1 MTRFLVFVL
10 LAGITALGTES
21 SSIPPAPDQTQVVT
35 FNKDVLPI
43 LQNNCQTCHRPG
55 GIAPMSLL
63 TYESARPWAKAIKTA
78 VVTRQMPPWFADP
91 HVGEFRNAPKL
102 TAADIRTITNWAD
115 SGAREGDA
123 ADKPAAVQF
132 ADGWRIK
139 PDVVV
144 SMPEAHV
151 VPAKGVGE
159 IQSFLV
165 PNPFKED
172 TWVTSIEI
180 RPGAPSVVH
189 HVIVQIPELAGL
201 AATAGFH
208 DVVSKASATV
218 CADCKSDLQVQQ
230 VEKAF
235 AAKPLVVD
243 DVPRQG
249 GSTYSDQ
256 LAKMRERM
264 TGQGV
269 FTTMEAVYAPGSSP
283 LDFRSSNSAKL
294 IRGGKPIRIEVHY
307 TPNGKQTLDKTMV
320 GFTLAKGPAQ
330 RRFVIMAPEHLVDV
344 RKPIPAGDSNWE
356 TKGELTFN
364 QDAELV
370 WFMPHMHLRGKDM
383 TFRLIYPNGRE
394 ETVLNAKFN
403 FHWQLG
409 YEVEEPIK
417 VTKGTRMVVTA
428 HHDNSANNPLNPAPG
443 QDAAWGE
450 MTSQEMMLPWFGVVV
465 DHGDAQPE
473 KIASYRPADFNGQAA
488 NLRFK
493 PGMPGPAGPLVE
505 KAVLRSVIKN

>member
-10 LAGITALGTES
+10 LAAMTALGTEIS
-21 SSIPPAPDQTQVVT
+21 STSVPPDQAPAVT

-63 TYESARPWAKAIKTA
+63 TYDNARPWAKAIKAA
-78 VVTRQMPPWFADP
+78 VVNRQMPPWFADP
-91 HVGEFRNAPKL
+91 HFEKFRNAPKL
-102 TAADIRTITNWAD
+102 TEADIRTITAWAD
-115 SGAREGDA
+115 NGAREGNP
-123 ADKPAAVQF
+123 ADKPPAVQWSE
-132 ADGWRIK
+132 GWRIK

-151 VPAKGVGE
+151 VPAKGIGE
-159 IQSFLV
+159 IQSFFV

-180 RPGAPSVVH
+180 RPGDPSVVH
-189 HVIVQIPELAGL
+189 HVIVQIPEQ
-201 AATAGFH
+201 
-208 DVVSKASATV
+208 VVVHAVNKASVTV
-218 CADCKSDLQVQQ
+218 CADCKTDTQVQQ

-235 AAKPLVVD
+235 AARTVLVAD
-243 DVPRQG
+243 QPFNNFPQGPG
-249 GSTYSDQ
+249 GSYSD
-256 LAKMRERM
+256 LTARMRERM

-269 FTTMEAVYAPGSSP
+269 FTTMEAVYAPGSQP

-294 IRGGKPIRIEVHY
+294 IRAGKPIRIEVHY
-307 TPNGKQTLDKTMV
+307 TPNGKETSDKTMV
-320 GFTLAKGPAQ
+320 GFTLAKAPSL
-330 RRFVIMAPEHLVDV
+330 RRFVIMAPEHLIDP
-344 RKPIPAGDSNWE
+344 RKPIPAGEKNWE

-364 QDAELV
+364 QDVELA

-383 TFRLIYPNGRE
+383 TFKLISPDGQE
-394 ETVLNAKFN
+394 KIVLSAKFN

-409 YEVEEPIK
+409 YELAEPIK

-428 HHDNSANNPLNPAPG
+428 HHDNSANNALNPAPD

-465 DHGDAQPE
+465 ERDAQPE
-473 KIASYRPADFNGQAA
+473 KIASYRPGDFNGQAP
-488 NLRFK
+488 RFA
-493 PGMPGPAGPLVE
+493 PGVPLVQP
-505 KAVLRSVIKN
+505 AILRK